1 MKRMRIVFILSAVLF
16 YHLPAFLHAQTVI
29 RILNGYVLFD
39 SAGGMGKLGDV
50 VEVQRTEGAE
60 NVMTGKIRLLLFRDN
75 MASGKIVEEYESHP
89 VRVGD
94 AVRRAADAGPSV
106 PKTAEPVRAAKSAPL
121 KTDPAGVIH
130 NGPKGTD
137 PVKTVPG
144 ADEPVYAEK
153 TIPKTAEPVRTVK
166 TVPPRPA
173 GQSAVSTAVI
183 AKPDSAKTV
192 LRVSQGYALV
202 DPGKEIWKEN
212 SILRVLR
219 KVNDGMLDVGDLR
232 VVKRENGKLGAMILR
247 ENEPYRIAPG
257 DTVSPLVQDFDI
269 DTYFFGGYRTE

>member
-1 MKRMRIVFILSAVLF
+1 MKTKRIVFFLSAFLF
-16 YHLPAFLHAQTVI
+16 FQWSAFLHAQTVI

-50 VEVQRTEGAE
+50 VEVQRTDGAE
-60 NVMTGKIRLLLFRDN
+60 NVMTGKIKLLLFRDN
-75 MASGKIVEEYESHP
+75 MASGKIVEDYESHP

-94 AVRRAADAGPSV
+94 VVRRTADAGPSV
-106 PKTAEPVRAAKSAPL
+106 PKTAEPVRASKSAPL
-121 KTDPAGVIH
+121 KTDP
-130 NGPKGTD
+130 
-137 PVKTVPG
+137 VKTVPKT
-144 ADEPVYAEK
+144 DEPVYAEK
-153 TIPKTAEPVRTVK
+153 TIPRTAEPVRTEK
-166 TVPPRPA
+166 SVPPRPTA
-173 GQSAVSTAVI
+173 QSAVSTAVI
-183 AKPDSAKTV
+183 GKLDSAKTV

-232 VVKRENGKLGAMILR
+232 VVRSENGKLGAMILR